1 MVRPG
6 FIERGRGEGGQGER
20 VTGTGV
26 MPSMAFKEL
35 LNGEERGGG
44 GETDVV
50 KFLSAEEQTRSFGGT
65 TRGRFL
71 AWARRRASVGVAWC

>member
-44 GETDVV
+44 EKRT
-50 KFLSAEEQTRSFGGT
+50 
-65 TRGRFL
+65 
-71 AWARRRASVGVAWC
+71 W

>member
-20 VTGTGV
+20 VTGTSV

-44 GETDVV
+44 GGEKRTR
-50 KFLSAEEQTRSFGGT
+50 LSSLTQRNR
-65 TRGRFL
+65 RG
-71 AWARRRASVGVAWC
+71 ASGARRAVGS